1 MTVWIDEQPTYFLT
15 ALWGGGFRFL
25 VGAIG
30 GAFENIFRVP
40 GIVHGRLHVLDDRV
54 RLRTRGRSGCFFHM
68 LVRGRADRL
77 WWGALPLAGRNR
89 YQQNPHEETHRAI
102 CHASTHGPEVIS
114 RPTAARSRSAPG
126 FENAFVLKMCS
137 GFAGLP

>member
-1 MTVWIDEQPTYFLT
+1 MTVWIDEQPLYYW
-15 ALWGGGFRFL
+15 ALLGGRFRFL
-25 VGAIG
+25 AGAIG

-40 GIVHGRLHVLDDRV
+40 GILHGRLHVLDDRV
-54 RLRTRGRSGCFFHM
+54 CVRPRGWSGCFLYM
-68 LVRGRADRL
+68 LVRGRTDRL
-77 WWGALPLAGRNR
+77 RWWPLPLAGRNR
-89 YQQNPHEETHRAI
+89 HQQNSHEETHRAM
-102 CHASTHGPEVIS
+102 CHASTHGSEVIR